1 VSGGVSQNTVL
12 PASRSAVVLIA
23 NSETDL
29 GAINRALVAKL
40 TPQVDVPKIAGPS
53 ALEAAKA
60 YLSQLAAGKVDRSTL
75 GDDFNAYLTPDRE
88 RAAAASLSR
97 LGPIKDV
104 QVVGGN
110 ERGGMEVVGL
120 RFQVGKVA
128 AAGSMYRSPDGKI
141 QQVLFGRR

>member
-1 VSGGVSQNTVL
+1 M
-12 PASRSAVVLIA
+12 A
-23 NSETDL
+23 NSETGL

-40 TPQVDVPKIAGPS
+40 LPQVDVPKIAGLS

-60 YLSQLAAGKVDRSTL
+60 YLSQLATGNVDRSTL
-75 GDDFNAYLTPDRE
+75 SDDFSAHLTPERE

-97 LGPIKDV
+97 LGPITDV
-104 QVVGGN
+104 EVVGGS

-128 AAGSMYRSPDGKI
+128 ASGSMYRTPDGKI